1 MQRDWNTWPLPSRH
15 EDEHSTKEIEHRF
28 TGLEA
33 SSEQSKAEISGLHE
47 IAERHGQKLST
58 HEKAILG
65 LLIGMATLLQDKFP
79 KLAAMLLKGQI

>member
-1 MQRDWNTWPLPSRH
+1 MRRDSNTWHQPLRN

-28 TGLEA
+28 TDLEA
-33 SSEQSKAEISGLHE
+33 FSETSRLDRDELHE
-47 IAERHGQKLST
+47 IVKRHENKLTT

-79 KLAAMLLKGQI
+79 KLAALLIKGQI

>member
-1 MQRDWNTWPLPSRH
+1 MQRDWHTWQPHLRN

-33 SSEQSKAEISGLHE
+33 SSEQSKAKIFDLHE
-47 IAERHGQKLST
+47 IAERHSQKLST

-79 KLAAMLLKGQI
+79 KLAALLLKGQI

>member
-1 MQRDWNTWPLPSRH
+1 MQKDWIGWHPNSRH

-28 TGLEA
+28 TDLEA
-33 SSEQSKAEISGLHE
+33 FSETSRLDRDELHE
-47 IAERHGQKLST
+47 IVERHEKKLTT

-79 KLAAMLLKGQI
+79 KLAALLLKGQI

>member
-1 MQRDWNTWPLPSRH
+1 MQKDWIGWHPNSRH

-33 SSEQSKAEISGLHE
+33 SSDQNKLEISDLHE
-47 IAERHGQKLST
+47 IAERHSQKLST

-79 KLAAMLLKGQI
+79 KLAALLLKGQI